1 MTNKHIIAADE
12 FAAKYKNGE
21 LDHAYIMDVREEYEW
36 EAGHLDKAHLVPM
49 NTVPAKLAELDKT
62 KTMYIICAHGVRS
75 WHVTQYLVGNGF
87 EQVVNVE
94 GGMAEVEPCLA

>member
-87 EQVVNVE
+87 EQVINVE
-94 GGMAEVEPCLA
+94 GGMAEIDPYLA